1 MRVAIA
7 QISPV
12 FLDRVRT
19 SEKIIASIG
28 QAAQHGAHL
37 VCFGEALLSAYPL
50 WLSPAGGARF
60 NDDTHKEL
68 HRRYLEAS
76 VCIED
81 GDLNEICEAA
91 REHGVWVVLGISER
105 PRDRGGHT
113 IYCSAVV
120 IDDQGTIRSVHR
132 KLMPTY
138 EERLAWGVGDGAGLV
153 AHRVGSMTLG
163 ALNCWEN
170 WLPMARAALHA
181 QGEDL
186 HVALWPGCERLTRDI
201 TRFMALEGRSFVISA
216 CALIREQDLPA
227 DLAAR
232 DRIVRPGEVIYD
244 GGSCICAPDGSWVV
258 EPVVGREDVI
268 VADLDPGLV
277 GRERQN
283 LDISGHYARPDV
295 LRLVV
300 DRTRQCSADYL
311 DGSGGA
317 GEGLGRC

>member
-12 FLDRVRT
+12 FLDRART
-19 SEKIIASIG
+19 SDKIVASIG
-28 QAAQHGAHL
+28 QAAQQGARL
-37 VCFGEALLSAYPL
+37 VCVGESLLSAYPL

-60 NDDTHKEL
+60 NDEIHKEL
-68 HRRYLEAS
+68 HRQYLNAS

-81 GDLNEICEAA
+81 GDLDEICEAA
-91 REHGVWVVLGISER
+91 RGHGVWVVLGISER

-120 IDDQGTIRSVHR
+120 IDHCGTIRSVHR

-138 EERLAWGVGDGAGLV
+138 EERLAWGIGDGAGLV
-153 AHRVGSMTLG
+153 THRVGSMTLG

-170 WLPMARAALHA
+170 WLPLARAALHA

-201 TRFMALEGRSFVISA
+201 TRFVALEGRSFVISA
-216 CALIREQDLPA
+216 CALIREQDLPT

-258 EPVVGREDVI
+258 EPVVGREELI
-268 VADLDPGLV
+268 VADLDPDCV

-295 LRLVV
+295 LRLIV
-300 DRTRQCSADYL
+300 DRTRQGSL
-311 DGSGGA
+311 RSPGPSGGT
-317 GEGLGRC
+317 GEGLG